1 MFRQLD
7 SDVWYLDKPFK
18 MMGFELGGRMT
29 VVKLV
34 DGSLLM
40 VSPVKMNAE
49 DLAELDR
56 LGPVRHVVAPNLM
69 HHLYVGD
76 AKAAYPD
83 AKLYLPPGLTDKRK
97 DLVPDGILSDQPPP
111 ALAAEFEQHLVQG
124 MPKLN
129 EVVFFHKKSRT
140 LIQTDLAFNVTQM
153 SSWLGR
159 ILFTLNGALG
169 GVRAT
174 KVLRR
179 LIADSSATRRSI
191 EKILAW
197 DFDRMIITH
206 GDVVR
211 SGAKTEFAAAYQ
223 FLLGKKS

>member
-18 MMGFELGGRMT
+18 MMGVDLGGRMT
-29 VVKLV
+29 IVKLS

-40 VSPVKMNAE
+40 VSPVAMTAE
-49 DLAELDR
+49 DRAELDR
-56 LGPVRHVVAPNLM
+56 LGPVRHIVAPNLM
-69 HHLYVGD
+69 HHLYAGD
-76 AKAAYPD
+76 AKQSYPD
-83 AKLYLPPGLTDKRK
+83 AKLYLPPGLSDKRPE
-97 DLVPDGILSDQPPP
+97 LRHDGILSDQPPP
-111 ALAAEFEQHLVQG
+111 GLSADLEQHLVLG

-140 LIQTDLAFNVTQM
+140 LIQTDLAFNVSQV
-153 SSWLGR
+153 SSFIVKLLLR
-159 ILFTLNGALG
+159 FNGALG

-174 KVLRR
+174 KVLRS
-179 LIADSSATRRSI
+179 LIKDSAATRRSI

-206 GDVVR
+206 GEVVR
-211 SGAKTEFAAAYQ
+211 SGAKAELQAAYQ
-223 FLLGKKS
+223 FLLGKS

>member
-1 MFRQLD
+1 MFRSLD
-7 SDVWYLDKPFK
+7 SDVWFLDKPFK

-29 VVKLV
+29 IVKLG

-40 VSPVKMNAE
+40 VSPVAMTS
-49 DLAELDR
+49 DDRAELDR
-56 LGPVRHVVAPNLM
+56 IGPVRHIVAPNQM
-69 HHLYVGD
+69 HHLYVGE
-76 AKAAYPD
+76 AKSCYPD
-83 AKLYLPPGLTDKRK
+83 ATIYLAPGLVDKRK
-97 DLVPDGILSDQPPP
+97 DLAGAVTLSDEPPP
-111 ALAAEFEQHLVQG
+111 ALRADFELHVVQG

-129 EVVFFHKKSRT
+129 EVVLFHPKSRT
-140 LIQTDLAFNVTQM
+140 LIQTDLAFNLIQM
-153 SSWLGR
+153 PSLLGR

-174 KVLRR
+174 KVLRS
-179 LIADSSATRRSI
+179 LIVDKAATRRSI

-211 SGAKTEFAAAYQ
+211 SGAKAELQAAYQ
-223 FLLGKKS
+223 FLLGKS